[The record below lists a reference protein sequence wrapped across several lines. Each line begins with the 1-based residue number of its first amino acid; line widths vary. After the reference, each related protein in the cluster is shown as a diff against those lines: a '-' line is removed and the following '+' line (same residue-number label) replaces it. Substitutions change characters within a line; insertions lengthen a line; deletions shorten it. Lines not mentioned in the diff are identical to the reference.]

1 MNIAATLTAPLARY
15 AERFHGAV
23 GNKHHVASPLGAW
36 LLLALCGPASTGS
49 LREQLTAALGLDVE
63 VAATLAA
70 TLLGS
75 CHPLVGAGAAVWWTH
90 AQTNAEALAGW
101 MAGLP
106 AGADRGDLP
115 TPAELDAWAKER
127 TLGLIEKF
135 PQLPPGPLLVL
146 ATALATKVL
155 WDQPFDLAP
164 ARDLGAAS
172 PWVGRVNHVLRTPR
186 GGAVPRTPLGGHRQF
201 VAATERAGDV
211 AVHTASA
218 QDGLAVTSV
227 IATPDVS
234 PSDVLAVA
242 YDLATVVACGGHVA
256 RRSLFDLPLGDGP
269 LWTLTE
275 KPIMTTARDR
285 REEYCTAV
293 LPAWS
298 ASSDHDL
305 STDALGFPAAA
316 AALFEI
322 LGVKLEMYAASQSVL
337 AKYSRIGFEAAAI
350 TGVRMLGAP
359 PRKRAGVCRVAELRF
374 GHPYAVVAVATDDRS
389 GALIS
394 SLQTNGPWH
403 GVPVFSAW
411 RRGLRPRP
419 TPTTTVVPAGQGNPG
434 VAGRRN
440 FQKNPRDRTM
450 TKPTSYLPV
459 FT

>member
-63 VAATLAA
+63 VAAALAA

-75 CHPLVGAGAAVWWTH
+75 CHPLVGAGAAVWTH

-106 AGADRGDLP
+106 AGVERGDLP

-127 TLGLIEKF
+127 TLGLIAKF

-164 ARDLGAAS
+164 ARDLGPAS
-172 PWVGRVNHVLRTPR
+172 PWVGRLNHVLRTPR
-186 GGAVPRTPLGGHRQF
+186 GVRVFSAWGAHTQF

-211 AVHTASA
+211 AVHTAGA
-218 QDGLAVTSV
+218 REGLAVTSV
-227 IATPDVS
+227 IAAPGVS

-275 KPIMTTARDR
+275 KPIMTTARDG
-285 REEYCTAV
+285 REEHCTAV

-298 ASSDHDL
+298 ASSNHDL
-305 STDALGFPAAA
+305 RADALGFPAAA

-322 LGVKLEMYAASQSVL
+322 LGLKLDRYAACQSVL

-350 TGVRMLGAP
+350 TGDFVALGAP

-394 SLQTNGPWH
+394 ALQTNGPWH

-411 RRGLRPRP
+411 VA
-419 TPTTTVVPAGQGNPG
+419 TPTDANDDSRSGWAGKS
-434 VAGRRN
+434 GRG
-440 FQKNPRDRTM
+440 RTA
-450 TKPTSYLPV
+450 
-459 FT
+459 